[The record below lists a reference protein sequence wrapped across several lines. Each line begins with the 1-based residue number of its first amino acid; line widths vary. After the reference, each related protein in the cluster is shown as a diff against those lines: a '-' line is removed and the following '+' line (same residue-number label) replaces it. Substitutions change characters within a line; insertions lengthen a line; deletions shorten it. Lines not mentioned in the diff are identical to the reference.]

1 MEGGAEAGVQT
12 HNIRGGT
19 ASGKQRRSS
28 SAVIEEVEE
37 QQTTLAETPTQ
48 EPVTT
53 VEGVEDKAPKPSPPE
68 STLAQTSSVPE
79 YREMEGEE
87 FTRKQ
92 LESALKWTRFVAKN
106 MQSTAES
113 ILQLLQLAKQ
123 LEEVM
128 ATTHTAE
135 SILELLQLAKQL
147 QEVMATTHTGM
158 ANTEQ
163 FATLLSQTGD
173 MQHEASDGMNDIS
186 KSSSPEYTL
195 AQREE
200 DIMKEFVAAL
210 QKIYLENMSTT
221 ESSFLGADEVQG
233 HIRRTEGI
241 TKQLDVSSN
250 DSLDRKTASAYN
262 TTRTFEEQKES
273 GKTTDEKLE
282 YPCEQV
288 EDAAFQKEQKR
299 IQDSLKEME
308 LKISAKELKGS
319 KTETNYVR
327 MEMAVNEKTTNAGL
341 VGDTT
346 HITTRIEDTVKGIT
360 AIKDD
365 VLNILKTIEA
375 IIEKLASDYG
385 HNISRD
391 EETREKQT
399 VPTDKEGS
407 GKETVAKNKD
417 ACDNETVP
425 GSKGADDKKT
435 VPGDKEA
442 DKKSVPGDKQ
452 ADKKT
457 VPGDKDADK
466 KPVTGDKGADDKDH
480 VPENKI
486 SDYKGNGL
494 GDNTAENKSYG
505 RQKRL

>member
-1 MEGGAEAGVQT
+1 VNLEGSAEAGVQT
-12 HNIRGGT
+12 RNIRGGT

-53 VEGVEDKAPKPSPPE
+53 VKGVEDKAPKPSP
-68 STLAQTSSVPE
+68 QTSSVPE

-92 LESALKWTRFVAKN
+92 LESTLKWTRFVAKD

-113 ILQLLQLAKQ
+113 ILELLQLAKQ
-123 LEEVM
+123 LEVVM
-128 ATTHTAE
+128 ATTHTSE
-135 SILELLQLAKQL
+135 PILELLQLAKQL

-158 ANTEQ
+158 AYTEQ

-186 KSSSPEYTL
+186 KPSSPESTL
-195 AQREE
+195 AQREKG
-200 DIMKEFVAAL
+200 IMKEFVAAL
-210 QKIYLENMSTT
+210 QKISLENMSTT

-262 TTRTFEEQKES
+262 TTRTFEEQKER

-288 EDAAFQKEQKR
+288 KDAAFQKEQKR

-308 LKISAKELKGS
+308 LKVSAKELKGS

-346 HITTRIEDTVKGIT
+346 HISTRIEDTVKSII

-375 IIEKLASDYG
+375 TIEELASDYG

-407 GKETVAKNKD
+407 GKETVAENKD

-425 GSKGADDKKT
+425 GSMGADDKKT

-442 DKKSVPGDKQ
+442 DKK
-452 ADKKT
+452 T
-457 VPGDKDADK
+457 VPGGKDADK

-480 VPENKI
+480 APENKI
-486 SDYKGNGL
+486 SDYKENGL

-505 RQKRL
+505 RQKSL